1 MLKNIVHNHIYLLTY
16 LLTYLLSSRDDSR
29 DHPRD
34 LASDSVIKLRML
46 ERVKPGKLSL
56 GAVELIPGTV
66 LTSLVRTG

>member
-1 MLKNIVHNHIYLLTY
+1 MLKNFVHNYIYLLS
-16 LLTYLLSSRDDSR
+16 YLLSSRDDSR
-29 DHPRD
+29 DQPRD

>member
-1 MLKNIVHNHIYLLTY
+1 MLKNIVHNHIY